1 MSASSRP
8 MSPDLEEEAEVAVV
22 EAEAEDQV
30 AIEGSEEGCSRMM
43 DRPREEGLVEDL
55 TDRLWIRVM
64 EGDHSMD
71 RLEVLVDLGLN
82 LPLAVPE

>member
-1 MSASSRP
+1 
-8 MSPDLEEEAEVAVV
+8 
-22 EAEAEDQV
+22 
-30 AIEGSEEGCSRMM
+30 MM